1 MIAIK
6 IANCMLCGILSGLYL
21 EMGKKGIAALWALG
35 GVLNAMTIL
44 LMNG

>member
-6 IANCMLCGILSGLYL
+6 IVNCMLCGIVSGLYL
-21 EMGKKGIAALWALG
+21 GMGKKGIAALWALG
-35 GVLNAMTIL
+35 GVLNAATIL

>member
-6 IANCMLCGILSGLYL
+6 IVNCMLCGILSGLYL
-21 EMGKKGIAALWALG
+21 EMGKMGIAALWALG

>member
-1 MIAIK
+1 MIATK
-6 IANCMLCGILSGLYL
+6 IVNCMLCGILSGLYL
-21 EMGKKGIAALWALG
+21 TMGKKGIAALWALG